1 MKKRVVCA
9 FLGLVMM
16 VSQSFTV
23 FADTESDIR
32 QQKAQAE
39 SQLSQTNDTLLLC
52 LNSSSRSSRKLM
64 LWMQIW

>member
-32 QQKAQAE
+32 QPRQRA
-39 SQLSQTNDTLLLC
+39 S
-52 LNSSSRSSRKLM
+52 
-64 LWMQIW
+64 

>member
-16 VSQSFTV
+16 VSQSFAV

-39 SQLSQTNDTLLLC
+39 SQLSQTNDTIASLF
-52 LNSSSRSSRKLM
+52 
-64 LWMQIW
+64 